1 MPTDDI
7 ELFKNKNWLR
17 KTYMQTYMAMLPY
30 FQKNVYFNNG
40 EKVVEALEIPALL
53 FATYYGIVRG
63 V

>member
-1 MPTDDI
+1 
-7 ELFKNKNWLR
+7 
-17 KTYMQTYMAMLPY
+17 MQTYMAMLPY

-40 EKVVEALEIPALL
+40 KKVVEGLEIPALL

>member
-40 EKVVEALEIPALL
+40 KKVVEGLEIPALL